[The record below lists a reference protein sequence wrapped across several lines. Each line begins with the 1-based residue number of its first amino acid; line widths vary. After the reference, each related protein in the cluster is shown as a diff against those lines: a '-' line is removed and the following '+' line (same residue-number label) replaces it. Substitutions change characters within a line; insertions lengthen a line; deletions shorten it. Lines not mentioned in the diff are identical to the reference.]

1 MSNDA
6 ILLQHMHY
14 LVQYGCQFSSRA
26 IDFTINASIRI
37 YINHQVFSFYP
48 SILLLY
54 WTISFRLHIQLQKY
68 GNNSEKIDL
77 GYWLFTRF
85 SCKHQMDAWMNK
97 QTYRKKKSFW
107 TSYIVHFHLFLC
119 SFFFAPKTL
128 VDSSKSD
135 KLMSKIVFC
144 FDFAVKNRQ
153 HGIFILLNGFLV
165 WKVGMSKYYTMI
177 LIG

>member
-14 LVQYGCQFSSRA
+14 LVQCGCQFSSRA

-37 YINHQVFSFYP
+37 YINHKVFSFYLNM
-48 SILLLY
+48 LLLY

-85 SCKHQMDAWMNK
+85 GSKHQMDAWMNK
-97 QTYRKKKSFW
+97 QTYWKKKVFW
-107 TSYIVHFHLFLC
+107 TSYIVHFSFIFSLFLI
-119 SFFFAPKTL
+119 FAPETY

-135 KLMSKIVFC
+135 KLMSKIVFW
-144 FDFAVKNRQ
+144 FDFVVKSIE
-153 HGIFILLNGFLV
+153 HDIFIF
-165 WKVGMSKYYTMI
+165 
-177 LIG
+177 